1 MRTTI
6 LAASVTALLA
16 FVSTAMM
23 ATAMATAEAAAATE
37 AQDIAQED
45 SAFKLDLHRFFP
57 QYRAVPSK
65 LILQADVTRVSS
77 STENKFL
84 GAASGA
90 LGCLFSDPSDPDC
103 YKASASL
110 GTNIALSSDEMVQI
124 LEEGFASPDE
134 RLEAFGE
141 YLGRI
146 DDQVADL
153 VKAVQR
159 VHTDGSRQFAYLKDL
174 IAGGDATSYELYKN
188 AEDYRVNLELMQ
200 ANLQQYQQLLPQAT
214 QAMYTLARGNDGGSQ
229 SKAAKFCDGQLSRL
243 TFRVNRLADL
253 TETYQEEYDLLNFAA
268 MTQEVRE
275 DEGYTPNFLYML
287 MDQAERAA
295 DKLHNALNADGDG
308 DNSDESVYVEKSE
321 PQVAKLSADE
331 LQQQQRQSQEDHTQ
345 IMVVTEADRQQFQD
359 MKSELQ
365 QLRSDSEKLQKQLA
379 YYESA
384 MQVLRNQLDADQK
397 LLAELQD
404 QKQQLQQQSAAQN
417 SLSSEERQKLKSY
430 ELYIAQLEKEI
441 EEIRSSYLA
450 YDDYRNVLDIEV
462 R

>member
-1 MRTTI
+1 MRKTI

-16 FVSTAMM
+16 FVSTAM
-23 ATAMATAEAAAATE
+23 MATAEAAAATE

-124 LEEGFASPDE
+124 LEEGFADTDA
-134 RLEAFGE
+134 RLESFGE
-141 YLGRI
+141 FLGRI

-200 ANLQQYQQLLPQAT
+200 SNLQQYQQFLPQAT
-214 QAMYTLARGNDGGSQ
+214 QAMYTLARGNGGAQ

-331 LQQQQRQSQEDHTQ
+331 LQQQQRQSQEDHAQ

-365 QLRSDSEKLQKQLA
+365 QLRSDSEQLQKQVA

-430 ELYIAQLEKEI
+430 EQYIAQLEKEI

>member
-1 MRTTI
+1 MRKTI

-174 IAGGDATSYELYKN
+174 IAGGDATSYEL
-188 AEDYRVNLELMQ
+188 
-200 ANLQQYQQLLPQAT
+200 
-214 QAMYTLARGNDGGSQ
+214 
-229 SKAAKFCDGQLSRL
+229 
-243 TFRVNRLADL
+243 
-253 TETYQEEYDLLNFAA
+253 
-268 MTQEVRE
+268 
-275 DEGYTPNFLYML
+275 
-287 MDQAERAA
+287 
-295 DKLHNALNADGDG
+295 
-308 DNSDESVYVEKSE
+308 
-321 PQVAKLSADE
+321 
-331 LQQQQRQSQEDHTQ
+331 
-345 IMVVTEADRQQFQD
+345 
-359 MKSELQ
+359 
-365 QLRSDSEKLQKQLA
+365 
-379 YYESA
+379 
-384 MQVLRNQLDADQK
+384 
-397 LLAELQD
+397 
-404 QKQQLQQQSAAQN
+404 
-417 SLSSEERQKLKSY
+417 
-430 ELYIAQLEKEI
+430 
-441 EEIRSSYLA
+441 
-450 YDDYRNVLDIEV
+450 
-462 R
+462 

>member
-1 MRTTI
+1 MRKTI
-6 LAASVTALLA
+6 LAASVSALLA
-16 FVSTAMM
+16 FASTAMM

-37 AQDIAQED
+37 AQDIVQED

-146 DDQVADL
+146 DDHVADM

-200 ANLQQYQQLLPQAT
+200 ANLQQYQQLLPQAA

-243 TFRVNRLADL
+243 AFRVNRLADL

-275 DEGYTPNFLYML
+275 DEGYTPNFLYLL

-295 DKLHNALNADGDG
+295 DKLHNALNADGDSS
-308 DNSDESVYVEKSE
+308 NEAVYVEKSE

-331 LQQQQRQSQEDHTQ
+331 LQQQQRQSQEDHAQ

-430 ELYIAQLEKEI
+430 EQYIAQLEKEI